1 MSNPAIIA
9 GSASIHPTAAL
20 LRGFA
25 VDFLTGHDLEVPSRI
40 MAPDYRLTIGGHVLQ
55 GRDDSYLPATA
66 TQLER
71 FPGLCVTVHDLM
83 IGDEAAAFHF
93 TEHGASLRH
102 DGQACCWDGVAVFRV
117 RDGRLA
123 SCWAEEDYFSRKQ
136 QLSVGRCG
144 QVQSPHV
151 APWDTDA
158 AAPDPDVEKV
168 ARAWLSRDVPVATMG
183 VDVSEGTA
191 SPCPD
196 DLVQVSE
203 TTINELFSAGRRVAF
218 HVTQRG
224 TYAGGFDDVK
234 EGAVGTSAV
243 LHAAGLLTVRRGEV
257 VAARVTSDRLGL
269 YFVVQRNRGN
279 TAS

>member
-1 MSNPAIIA
+1 MSTAARVA
-9 GSASIHPTAAL
+9 GRDSIHATAAL

-25 VDFLTGHDLEVPSRI
+25 VDFLTGHDLGVPARI
-40 MAPDYRLTIGGHVLQ
+40 MAPDYRLTIGGHVLD
-55 GRDDSYLPATA
+55 GRDDAYLPATA

-71 FPGLCVTVHDLM
+71 FPGLCVTVHDLI

-102 DGQACCWDGVAVFRV
+102 GGQTCCWDGVAVFRV
-117 RDGRLA
+117 SDGRLA

-144 QVQSPHV
+144 KVLSPHV

-158 AAPDPDVEKV
+158 VAPDPAAEEA
-168 ARAWLSRDVPVATMG
+168 ARSWLCRGEPAGTIGID
-183 VDVSEGTA
+183 DSEVTNG
-191 SPCPD
+191 PCPG
-196 DLVQVSE
+196 DLIRVGE
-203 TTINELFSAGRRVAF
+203 TVVNELFSAGTRVAF

-224 TYAGGFDDVK
+224 TYAGGFDDID
-234 EGAVGTSAV
+234 ESAVGNPAV
-243 LHAAGLLTVRRGEV
+243 LHAAGLITVHDGKI

-269 YFVVQRNRGN
+269 FFGLQ
-279 TAS
+279 